1 MQPRRLSAFAWSLG
15 VSLLLAADFCA
26 QADVRL
32 PALFTDHLV
41 LQIGSPIRIWGWADV
56 GENVYVSC
64 GGNTA
69 KTTTDESGK
78 WYLRLPPCKTGE
90 AFDIT
95 VRGKNTLTIKDAVMG
110 EVWLASGQSN
120 MEFALSRADDADKHI
135 AQAGNNQ
142 IRLFTV
148 PRQKADAPV
157 EDVKSSWKFCTPE
170 TAAKFSAVAYFF
182 ARDLQKDRKVP
193 VGIIHASWGGSPAEV
208 WMSDTVLSSNLEYK
222 RDIVE
227 AYPMKVQR
235 ARQALEQWEK
245 DAAAAKAEGKDFA
258 NRRPSVA
265 WKPSELYN
273 GMIAPLIPYSLKGV
287 IWYQGEANAGR
298 AYQYRTLMADLV
310 RNWRRD
316 FRQGE
321 VAFLQVQ
328 LAPYMAI
335 KDQPSE
341 STWAELREAQN
352 LVARQLHD
360 VGVAVITDVG
370 DENDIHPT
378 RKEPVGARLAVAARG
393 LAYNQGITY
402 SGPTF
407 KRMKV
412 KGDEVLLSFD
422 HVGQGLEVHGDE
434 LKGFSIAG
442 PDRRFVWAKARI
454 VENKVIVSSPE
465 VTNPVAVRYGW
476 ADYPV
481 VNLWNKDG
489 LPASPFRTDDF
500 EMLTQPRIKTIAR
513 K

>member
-1 MQPRRLSAFAWSLG
+1 M
-15 VSLLLAADFCA
+15 

-56 GENVYVSC
+56 GEDVYVNC

-90 AFDIT
+90 PFTIT

-120 MEFALSRADDADKHI
+120 MEFALGRADGAEQHI
-135 AQAGNNQ
+135 AQAANPQ
-142 IRLFTV
+142 IRLFNV
-148 PRQKADAPV
+148 PRRKADVPV
-157 EDVKSSWKFCTPE
+157 DDVKSSWKLSSPE
-170 TAAKFSAVAYFF
+170 TVSNFSAVAYFF
-182 ARDLQKDRKVP
+182 ARDLQKARKVP

-208 WMSDTVLSSNLEYK
+208 WMSDSVLSSNPEYK
-222 RDIVE
+222 REIVD

-235 ARQALEQWEK
+235 AQQAIERWENE
-245 DAAAAKAEGKDFA
+245 AATAKAEGRTLTT
-258 NRRPSVA
+258 RRPNVA

-273 GMIAPLIPYSLKGV
+273 GMVAPLIPYSLKGA

-310 RNWRRD
+310 RNWRED
-316 FRQGE
+316 FRQGA
-321 VAFLQVQ
+321 VTFLQVQ

-335 KDQPSE
+335 KEQPSE

-352 LVARQLHD
+352 LVARQLHN
-360 VGVAVITDVG
+360 VGVAVITDAG
-370 DENDIHPT
+370 DEKDIHPT
-378 RKEPVGARLAVAARG
+378 RKEPVGARLALAARG
-393 LAYNQGITY
+393 VAYHEDITY
-402 SGPTF
+402 SGPVF

-412 KGDEVLLSFD
+412 KGDQAILTFD
-422 HVGQGLEVHGDE
+422 HVGQGLEARGGE

-442 PDRRFVWAKARI
+442 PDHKFVWANAKI
-454 VENKVIVSSPE
+454 VDKDKIIVTSPE
-465 VTNPVAVRYGW
+465 VTNPIAVRYGW
-476 ADYPV
+476 ADFPV

-489 LPASPFRTDDF
+489 LPASPFRTDNF
-500 EMLTQPRIKTIAR
+500 EMLTQPKIKTIAR